1 MDNLVSP
8 ELLNL
13 AERAARKAIVNSA
26 TGREFVVIGQDER
39 LQDISEPNLIA
50 PILPDHIDR
59 TVKLS
64 TTQSMLDYLER
75 YKTIDTVLFA
85 GQTKI
90 TAVLDYFAQDPT
102 GLTPGMPAHC
112 KHVAEL
118 ILTPSE
124 AWTKWT
130 RADGVMMAQADFARL
145 IDENRA
151 DISSPDAAT
160 VLETVLAFEN
170 VRTSK
175 FKQVARTNSNAVD
188 FEFSEGSNG
197 TPRQAKIPTQFYL
210 TLPVFVGEAP
220 VIIEAKLR
228 WDFDKSEPPQLK
240 LGLSLMRVQTML
252 DQAIERVT
260 ERLKAAD
267 RPIFHTID

>member
-8 ELLNL
+8 ELLDL
-13 AERAARKAIVNSA
+13 AERAARKTIVHSA
-26 TGREFVVIGQDER
+26 TGREFVVIGQDEK
-39 LQDISEPNLIA
+39 LQDITEPNLIA

-75 YKTIDTVLFA
+75 YKTNDTVLFA
-85 GQTKI
+85 GETRI

-112 KHVAEL
+112 KHVAVL
-118 ILTPSE
+118 FLTSSE
-124 AWTKWT
+124 SWTKWT

-145 IDENRA
+145 IDENRV

-175 FKQVARTNSNAVD
+175 FTQVARTNSSAVD

-197 TPRQAKIPTQFYL
+197 TPRQAKIPTQFNL

-220 VIIEAKLR
+220 VTIEAKLR
-228 WDFDKSEPPQLK
+228 WDFDKAEPPQLK
-240 LGLSLMRVQTML
+240 LGLSLMRVQTTL
-252 DQAIERVT
+252 EQAIERVI